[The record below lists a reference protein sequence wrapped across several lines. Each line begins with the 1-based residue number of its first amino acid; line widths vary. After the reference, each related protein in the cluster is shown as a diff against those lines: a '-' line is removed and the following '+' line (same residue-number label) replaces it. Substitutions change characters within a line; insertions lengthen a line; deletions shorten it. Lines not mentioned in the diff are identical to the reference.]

1 MLILSTISLL
11 LNNAITLRRILSI
24 IFNRVTIIL
33 LLGFGTIVCDALY
46 ASYIETGFGIFSGLF
61 HSTGFTDAENCLFSL
76 ARPLQRR
83 FYTNKSLSHPC

>member
-61 HSTGFTDAENCLFSL
+61 HSTAITDSFGLFI
-76 ARPLQRR
+76 
-83 FYTNKSLSHPC
+83 YTIGGIILLLTAYYPR